1 MPLILLVFA
10 QAHIFGKMR
19 EELTDERIIDIVKKN
34 RLDWVEKRV
43 IRFKNLLN
51 QLHVVLSNFL
61 LFADDGGVHVLDL
74 LVLLGKLDLP
84 LNGYHPL
91 NQVVLALGAQNILSV
106 FVYDLETELLF
117 REVLQDVGLSII
129 QHNQIEILIL
139 YQQMREKVVLC
150 FSFL

>member
-1 MPLILLVFA
+1 
-10 QAHIFGKMR
+10 MR